1 MDIIDFRFRPNTEA
15 TIKGFTNSTMFKGM
29 FAKMDLS
36 HLIPQTVSEVVKD
49 LNEYNVV
56 KAVITGRDCES
67 TYDAGANNQ
76 GVIDFV
82 QAFPDKFLGFMG
94 VDPHKGMNGV
104 RELTHFINEEKMH
117 GAAIDPYLAKIPVND
132 ARYYPIYAKCCEF
145 EIPIVISTGP
155 GTLVP
160 GAVMEHAAPRL
171 IDYVARDFPELT
183 VVISHGGYPWVNE
196 AIMVTERNNNVY
208 MELSEY
214 EKHPGAAAYIKAATD
229 LISDKILYASAHPGA
244 DFRDALKMYD
254 GFGFSQE
261 IKTQIMHDNA
271 AKVLG
276 LNNGHGAA

>member
-1 MDIIDFRFRPNTEA
+1 
-15 TIKGFTNSTMFKGM
+15 
-29 FAKMDLS
+29 
-36 HLIPQTVSEVVKD
+36 
-49 LNEYNVV
+49 
-56 KAVITGRDCES
+56 
-67 TYDAGANNQ
+67 
-76 GVIDFV
+76 
-82 QAFPDKFLGFMG
+82 
-94 VDPHKGMNGV
+94 
-104 RELTHFINEEKMH
+104 
-117 GAAIDPYLAKIPVND
+117 AKIPVNE
-132 ARYYPIYAKCCEF
+132 ARYYPIYAKCCEL

-160 GAVMEHAAPRL
+160 GAVMEHASPRL

-214 EKHPGAAAYIKAATD
+214 ERHPGAAAYIRAATD

-261 IKTQIMHDNA
+261 IKTRIMHDNA
-271 AKVLG
+271 IKVLG
-276 LNNGHGAA
+276 LNNGHGPA